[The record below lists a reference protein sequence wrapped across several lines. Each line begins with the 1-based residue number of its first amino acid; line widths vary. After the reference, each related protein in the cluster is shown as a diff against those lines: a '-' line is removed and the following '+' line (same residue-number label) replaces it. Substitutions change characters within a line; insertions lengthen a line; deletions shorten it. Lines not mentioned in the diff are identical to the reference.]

1 MLENGE
7 SYQFALTNYEGAKS
21 PRDSKVRE
29 TVLAI
34 AEEFFRENEVPFLLE
49 IPKKMSLTTR
59 TNGCNCTVLSSQVPI
74 LILRRRRFA
83 DLLTTAK
90 RLCGGRSNI
99 LRRSSEDIMAVAKR
113 TCGGLQKIYRKPS
126 SHH

>member
-21 PRDSKVRE
+21 PRDSKVHE

-34 AEEFFRENEVPFLLE
+34 VEEFFRENEVPFLLE

-83 DLLTTAK
+83 NLLTTAK

-126 SHH
+126 LHH

>member
-34 AEEFFRENEVPFLLE
+34 VEEFFRENEVPFLLE

-74 LILRRRRFA
+74 FILRRRRFA
-83 DLLTTAK
+83 NLLTTAK

-126 SHH
+126 LHH